1 MFNKYPP
8 LESIPDGFIRR
19 EHFRAL
25 LGNPSV
31 ATFYEWI
38 STGIIPKPRKCGKRM
53 VMWPVAEVQ
62 ATLGKIRNGGLTP
75 KTDETSSQ

>member
-1 MFNKYPP
+1 MSKNPYPP
-8 LESIPDGFIRR
+8 LSSIEGGFIRR

-38 STGIIPKPRKCGKRM
+38 QQGILPQPKKCGPRM
-53 VMWPVAEVQ
+53 SMWAVADVQSTLKKINAGQAQEVSH
-62 ATLGKIRNGGLTP
+62 
-75 KTDETSSQ
+75 E